1 MTKQELL
8 NHLIDSGEYQKDYY
22 MCNAL
27 HFSKV
32 GTKKLRKELQQEIA
46 ELIYPY
52 GTLVVALWHKN
63 PYICELLNTDPYLIP
78 KKRLAPFTT
87 YIYRNWDKRHQLING
102 GNHVSRT

>member
-52 GTLVVALWHKN
+52 VTLIVALRHKN
-63 PYICELLNTDPYLIP
+63 PYVGELFNTDPYPMP
-78 KKRLAPFTT
+78 KERSEPFTT
-87 YIYRNWDKRHQLING
+87 CIYRNWDKRHQLVNG
-102 GNHVSRT
+102 VSRTWP